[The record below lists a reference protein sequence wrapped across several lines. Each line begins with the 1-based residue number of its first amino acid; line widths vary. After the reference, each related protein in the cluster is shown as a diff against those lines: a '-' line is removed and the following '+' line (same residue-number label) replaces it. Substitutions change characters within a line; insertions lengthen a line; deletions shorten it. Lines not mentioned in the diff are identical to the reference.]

1 LAGDGEADKH
11 PIAEA
16 YDPLS
21 LVKKCVADGKKLPK
35 IYIACGEND
44 FLYEANKEFVK
55 QLKALGLEVQ
65 TDFVPGYTH
74 EWRFWNLEVEKFL
87 DWITRSDAYAA
98 SKRQV

>member
-1 LAGDGEADKH
+1 MNINIRKIKGNE
-11 PIAEA
+11 
-16 YDPLS
+16 Y
-21 LVKKCVADGKKLPK
+21 KLL
-35 IYIACGEND
+35 ND

-55 QLKALGLEVQ
+55 QLKALGLQVQ